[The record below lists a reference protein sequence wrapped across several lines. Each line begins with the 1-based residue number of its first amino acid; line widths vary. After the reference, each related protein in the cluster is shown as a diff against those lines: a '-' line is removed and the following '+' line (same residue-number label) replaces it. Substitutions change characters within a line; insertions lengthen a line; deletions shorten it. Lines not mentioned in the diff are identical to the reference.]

1 MRKRETNLTLKFTRE
16 VVAGAQMLMAAK
28 YAQPRSGK
36 SVRESKA
43 ALKQFFLTVWQRRT
57 HMKYCYS

>member
-1 MRKRETNLTLKFTRE
+1 MRKKETNLTLEFTMK
-16 VVAGAQMLMAAK
+16 VVAGAQILNTAE

-36 SVRESKA
+36 CVRESRA
-43 ALKQFFLTVWQRRT
+43 ALKQFFLTVWQGRT